1 MFRERGVVA
10 ETKGQPAVPVSH
22 PAVFGD
28 DSMADSFLSA
38 FLFLREGYYMSPV
51 KQLVNYAKEL
61 KSIYP
66 LAAIAMLLALR
77 VVLGIISNPTLP
89 MFGNTIK
96 ISLAFLPIALAGAMF
111 GPVPAALV
119 GALGDVISFMIVP
132 MGAYSPGF
140 TISGA
145 LTGLIFGYALYKN
158 QVTLPRVIIGWMINM
173 LVVETFLAAYW
184 LYIFPPNLPYAPTL
198 ISRFISV
205 AIKCIPEILIIFGVG
220 KLTSKL
226 DTRIKKK
233 KS

>member
-1 MFRERGVVA
+1 
-10 ETKGQPAVPVSH
+10 
-22 PAVFGD
+22 
-28 DSMADSFLSA
+28 
-38 FLFLREGYYMSPV
+38 MSGL
-51 KQLVNYAKEL
+51 KTFVNSAKEL
-61 KSIYP
+61 KKINS

-77 VVLGIISNPTLP
+77 VVLGIFANTSLP
-89 MFGNTIK
+89 MFGNTVK
-96 ISLAFLPIALAGAMF
+96 ISLAFLPIALTAAVF

-119 GALGDVISFMIVP
+119 GALGDIVSFMIMP

-145 LTGLIFGYALYKN
+145 LTGLIYGFALYKN
-158 QVTLPRVIIGWMINM
+158 QITIPRVIIGWIINM

-205 AIKCIPEILIIFGVG
+205 AVKCIPEILIIFGVG

-226 DTRIKKK
+226 ENRIGKKA
-233 KS
+233 